1 MRNQLLKL
9 SRISTKTE
17 RRVSEIFKKNR
28 IKFQFRK
35 KIGPYEADFVVG
47 KVIFEI
53 DGNVHKNIK
62 IERDVY
68 FANQGYIPIHL
79 SIRIDTNMEEVEE
92 TIINLIKQNNGKR
105 KRKNIIW
112 LDRAYRC

>member
-1 MRNQLLKL
+1 MRNQLLRL
-9 SRISTKTE
+9 SRTSTKTE
-17 RRVSEIFKKNR
+17 RRVSELFKKNR

-53 DGNVHKNIK
+53 DGNVHDNIK

-68 FANQGYIPIHL
+68 FASKGYIPIHL
-79 SIRIDTNMEEVEE
+79 SVEKKTNMDEVEK
-92 TIINLIKQNNGKR
+92 TIINLIQ
-105 KRKNIIW
+105 
-112 LDRAYRC
+112 

>member
-9 SRISTKTE
+9 SKISTKTE
-17 RRVSEIFKKNR
+17 RKVSEIFKKNR

-35 KIGPYEADFVVG
+35 KIGTYEADFVVG
-47 KVIFEI
+47 RVIFEI
-53 DGNVHKNIK
+53 DGDVHSNIK

-79 SIRIDTNMEEVEE
+79 SVEKKTNMEEVEK
-92 TIINLIKQNNGKR
+92 TIINLIQ
-105 KRKNIIW
+105 
-112 LDRAYRC
+112 